1 MCVVGGGWTEDRRPV
16 LLLKPD
22 LPPLGTLQCVG
33 QPQGVCEGG
42 PWGAEENVRA
52 RPLGWAYQ
60 RVHQPPR
67 PYLLPEMSVQMAMC
81 QGGGCRLKV
90 GGQRPDMER
99 TMFSDVLLLHPHL
112 RLLKLGA
119 DLNAQSL

>member
-1 MCVVGGGWTEDRRPV
+1 MCVDGGGWTEDRRPV

-22 LPPLGTLQCVG
+22 MPPLGTLQCVG

-52 RPLGWAYQ
+52 RPLGWPYQ

-81 QGGGCRLKV
+81 QAGGCRLKV
-90 GGQRPDMER
+90 GGGGQIWREPR
-99 TMFSDVLLLHPHL
+99 GRMFYYYIPI
-112 RLLKLGA
+112 
-119 DLNAQSL
+119 

>member
-22 LPPLGTLQCVG
+22 MPPLGTLQCVG

-52 RPLGWAYQ
+52 RPLGWPYQ

-90 GGQRPDMER
+90 GGGGYGENHGVGCFTTTSPFETIETR
-99 TMFSDVLLLHPHL
+99 
-112 RLLKLGA
+112 G
-119 DLNAQSL
+119 